1 MIVGIDL
8 GTTNS
13 LVAVWRETTSEL
25 VPNALGQL
33 LTPSVVGLDDEGRV
47 LVGQA
52 AKERLHTHPHLT
64 TALFKR
70 YMGSNTEVRLGER
83 SWRPEELSALV
94 LKSLKED
101 VERSYGEPVVEAV
114 ISVPAYFSD
123 AQRKATRIA
132 GELAGLKVEK
142 LVNEPTAAA
151 LAYGLHQRDKETSF
165 LVFDLGG
172 GTFDVSILELFDG
185 VMEVRAS
192 AGDNFLGGEDF
203 DSLLLEHFLAQQAQV
218 PDFPERQSVL
228 QALRREA
235 ERVRRA
241 LGQDSS
247 AEFSLRVDGRQWT
260 QTITQAQLATLYAPL
275 LERLRLPIER
285 ALRDARIR
293 VSDLDEILLVGGA
306 SRMPLVRK
314 LAAGLFGRFPSITLD
329 PDQVVAQ
336 GAAVQAA
343 LKARSLALEEVVL
356 TDVCSYTLGIETT
369 QQHGNQFESGHYLP
383 IIERNSV
390 VPVSRVKSVQTLHDN
405 QDHVLLK
412 IFQGESRLVR
422 DNVALGQLEIKVPKR
437 PAGEVSLDVRFTY
450 DINGLLE
457 AQVTIPLTGDSHS
470 LVIEN
475 NPGVLTPEEI
485 QERLL
490 ALAQLKV
497 HPRDQ
502 QANTLLSAR
511 LERLYQESL
520 GELRE
525 QVGYWAGQ
533 FQQMLDTQDERR
545 IRELRGQLNEQ
556 LQLLENGHWH

>member
-1 MIVGIDL
+1 
-8 GTTNS
+8 
-13 LVAVWRETTSEL
+13 
-25 VPNALGQL
+25 
-33 LTPSVVGLDDEGRV
+33 
-47 LVGQA
+47 
-52 AKERLHTHPHLT
+52 
-64 TALFKR
+64 
-70 YMGSNTEVRLGER
+70 
-83 SWRPEELSALV
+83 
-94 LKSLKED
+94 
-101 VERSYGEPVVEAV
+101 
-114 ISVPAYFSD
+114 
-123 AQRKATRIA
+123 
-132 GELAGLKVEK
+132 VEK
-142 LVNEPTAAA
+142 LINEPTAAA
-151 LAYGLHQRDKETSF
+151 LAYGLHQRDRETSF

-203 DSLLLEHFLAQQAQV
+203 DNLLLEHFLEQQAQAAG
-218 PDFPERQSVL
+218 FPERQSVL

-241 LGQDSS
+241 LGQEPS

-260 QTITQAQLATLYAPL
+260 QTITQAQLASLYAPL
-275 LERLRLPIER
+275 LERLRAPIER

-306 SRMPLVRK
+306 TRMPLVRK
-314 LAAGLFGRFPSITLD
+314 LAAGLFGRFPSISLD

-343 LKARSLALEEVVL
+343 LKARSAALEEVVL
-356 TDVCSYTLGIETT
+356 TDVCSYTLGIETS
-369 QQHGNQFESGHYLP
+369 QQYGNQIESGHYLP

-390 VPVSRVKSVQTLHDN
+390 VPVSRVKTVQTLHDN
-405 QDHVLLK
+405 QEQVLLK

-422 DNVALGQLEIKVPKR
+422 DNVALGQLEMRVPKR

-457 AQVTIPLTGDSHS
+457 AQVSIPLTGESHS

-485 QERLL
+485 QERLK
-490 ALAQLKV
+490 ALAQLKI

-502 QANTLLSAR
+502 QVNTLLSAR

-525 QVGYWAGQ
+525 QIGYWAGQ
-533 FQQMLDTQDERR
+533 FQQVLETQDERK
-545 IRELRGQLNEQ
+545 IREVRSQLSEQ
-556 LQLLENGHWH
+556 LQHLENGHWH

>member
-1 MIVGIDL
+1 M
-8 GTTNS
+8 
-13 LVAVWRETTSEL
+13 
-25 VPNALGQL
+25 
-33 LTPSVVGLDDEGRV
+33 
-47 LVGQA
+47 
-52 AKERLHTHPHLT
+52 
-64 TALFKR
+64 
-70 YMGSNTEVRLGER
+70 
-83 SWRPEELSALV
+83 
-94 LKSLKED
+94 
-101 VERSYGEPVVEAV
+101 
-114 ISVPAYFSD
+114 
-123 AQRKATRIA
+123 
-132 GELAGLKVEK
+132 
-142 LVNEPTAAA
+142 
-151 LAYGLHQRDKETSF
+151 
-165 LVFDLGG
+165 
-172 GTFDVSILELFDG
+172 SILELFDG

-203 DSLLLEHFLAQQAQV
+203 DNLLLEHFLEQQAQAAG
-218 PDFPERQSVL
+218 FPERQSVL

-241 LGQDSS
+241 LGQEPS

-260 QTITQAQLATLYAPL
+260 QTITQAQLASLYAPL
-275 LERLRLPIER
+275 LERLRAPIER

-306 SRMPLVRK
+306 TRMPLVRK
-314 LAAGLFGRFPSITLD
+314 LAAGLFGRFPSISLD

-343 LKARSLALEEVVL
+343 LKARSAALEEVVL
-356 TDVCSYTLGIETT
+356 TDVCSYTLGIETS
-369 QQHGNQFESGHYLP
+369 QQYGNQIESGHYLP

-390 VPVSRVKSVQTLHDN
+390 VPVSRVKTVQTLHDN
-405 QDHVLLK
+405 QEQVLLK

-422 DNVALGQLEIKVPKR
+422 DNVALGQLEMRVPKR

-457 AQVTIPLTGDSHS
+457 AQVSIPLTGESHS

-485 QERLL
+485 QERLK
-490 ALAQLKV
+490 ALAQLKI

-502 QANTLLSAR
+502 QVNTLLSAR

-525 QVGYWAGQ
+525 QIGYWAGQ
-533 FQQMLDTQDERR
+533 FQQVLETQDERK
-545 IRELRGQLNEQ
+545 IREVRSQLSEQ
-556 LQLLENGHWH
+556 LQHLENGHWH